1 MAQRALPVWESVTPD
16 LMMPQND
23 DGSDH
28 PTWFRP
34 IASLILPGTGQLMAG
49 QDRGAIYLAVEGLL
63 LIRFFSFQS
72 EGKRQGDQYRDLA
85 FTIARAP
92 FDPVLRDTTFSYFEK
107 MGKYVESGPFDTDEG
122 PGLAPPEDTQSYNG
136 SQWALA
142 KQTFFAHPDSI
153 PDVNSEEYQRA
164 LAFSR
169 EHAVGQNFQWSW
181 RNAGLESLT
190 LRKKKR
196 KERIILSKSSAG
208 I

>member
-72 EGKRQGDQYRDLA
+72 EGRRQGDQYRDLA

-136 SQWALA
+136 NQWALA
-142 KQTFFAHPDSI
+142 KQTFFLSSCNVAGVEETVFLEKEYAINFADFRLDEAAHGIGQSVAPPHRLHDH
-153 PDVNSEEYQRA
+153 V
-164 LAFSR
+164 SR
-169 EHAVGQNFQWSW
+169 HMGN
-181 RNAGLESLT
+181 L
-190 LRKKKR
+190 
-196 KERIILSKSSAG
+196 
-208 I
+208 